1 LSKLITTLENGV
13 VKVDYNI
20 GDGVKVD
27 HNIGEW
33 CQS

>member
-1 LSKLITTLENGV
+1 MITTLENG

-27 HNIGEW
+27 YNIGEW

>member
-1 LSKLITTLENGV
+1 LITTLENG

-27 HNIGEW
+27 YNIGEW